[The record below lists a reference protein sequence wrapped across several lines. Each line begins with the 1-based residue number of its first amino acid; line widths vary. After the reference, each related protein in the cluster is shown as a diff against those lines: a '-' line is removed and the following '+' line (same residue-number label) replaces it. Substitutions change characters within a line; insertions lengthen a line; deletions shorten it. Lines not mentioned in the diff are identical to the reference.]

1 MTGSAHVS
9 VSGGDSEGVGDP
21 GSDGT
26 SDDAA
31 GITLSH
37 VGLCVSDLER
47 STAFYVDGLGFAV
60 TADHTVGAE
69 FGPLMEVD
77 SPDLRSRFI
86 GRDGVSIEL
95 LQFVEPGHLG
105 DGTRREVNRLGFTH
119 LCLRVDDAAA
129 VADRIA
135 AAGGT
140 VLADTWTTIGLGPDT
155 ELRFVYCTD
164 PDGTRIELMQL
175 G

>member
-1 MTGSAHVS
+1 VN
-9 VSGGDSEGVGDP
+9 
-21 GSDGT
+21 
-26 SDDAA
+26 DAA
-31 GITLSH
+31 DGIRGVTLSH
-37 VGLCVSDLER
+37 IGLCVSDVDR
-47 STAFYVDGLGFAV
+47 ATAFYVDGLGFEV
-60 TADHTVGAE
+60 TADHAVGAE

-86 GRDGVSIEL
+86 ARDGMSIEL

-119 LCLRVDDAAA
+119 MCLNVTDVDA
-129 VADRIA
+129 VADRIV

-140 VLADTWTTIGLGPDT
+140 VLDGTWTRLPMGDA